1 MNVNDFMAKHDI
13 TDADLER
20 MPTPFENGYFE
31 LEPDR
36 KVFSGS
42 HLEAVC
48 TRRVTVIHDEKDTQ
62 RAELKKIRGQDT
74 AIVSRPLCLCCQIR
88 YSSYLLPFPQLQ
100 SSQSVC
106 RLSITD
112 FPPRETGLI
121 WSTWSFTPS
130 SRPRPHLTHLKPSR
144 RSTS

>member
-20 MPTPFENGYFE
+20 MANPFENGYFE

-48 TRRVTVIHDEKDTQ
+48 TRRVTVIHDEKDT
-62 RAELKKIRGQDT
+62 
-74 AIVSRPLCLCCQIR
+74 
-88 YSSYLLPFPQLQ
+88 
-100 SSQSVC
+100 
-106 RLSITD
+106 
-112 FPPRETGLI
+112 
-121 WSTWSFTPS
+121 
-130 SRPRPHLTHLKPSR
+130 
-144 RSTS
+144 

>member
-1 MNVNDFMAKHDI
+1 MNVNEFMAKHDI

-20 MPTPFENGYFE
+20 MATPFENGGFE
-31 LEPDR
+31 LEPDG
-36 KVFSGS
+36 KVFIGS
-42 HLEAVC
+42 HLDTVG
-48 TRRVTVIHDEKDTQ
+48 TRRATVVNDEK
-62 RAELKKIRGQDT
+62 E
-74 AIVSRPLCLCCQIR
+74 
-88 YSSYLLPFPQLQ
+88 LQ

-130 SRPRPHLTHLKPSR
+130 SRLRPHLTHLKPSR